1 MNSDDMKKEGSAS
14 EAGIS
19 APEQEKQDASLTV
32 AETGMPDATDG
43 DARTEREASVSDEAK
58 APPQPEK
65 EVLKPGA
72 QLAAF
77 RVAAGIEQEQV
88 AASLKMTIR
97 QVREL
102 EADHYEALHG
112 VAISRGFV
120 RAYAK
125 MLQVD
130 PEPLVAMF
138 AKEDPVTAS
147 KQLDQIPRRDVST
160 PFMQGSQPFGRKRGA
175 GRVIWL
181 ILIIIAVALA
191 VGYGVR
197 RFAQGKKAEQP
208 AEVAGQVSAQ
218 AAPSENKNSAPEIVV
233 TDPERAKEATGAT
246 ADGKAPQDAEK
257 PAQPDGEQDAQQG
270 EGEEKTGKPLDQD
283 VTQNQQENKN
293 EPEQPQPE
301 KIPVASAGT
310 PGNVLT
316 VRFSGPSQIQVL
328 KADASVLQELDGKA
342 GDVHQLEIHEP
353 VTLVVEK
360 ALNVQAEFRQQPLA
374 LRTARRSPEA
384 RIELK

>member
-1 MNSDDMKKEGSAS
+1 MDSDDMKKEEKDAS
-14 EAGIS
+14 EAGVS
-19 APEQEKQDASLTV
+19 VPEQEKQDDSL
-32 AETGMPDATDG
+32 AAAGTGMQEMKDG
-43 DARTEREASVSDEAK
+43 DANAEAGASDEVQMSS
-58 APPQPEK
+58 QPEK

-138 AKEDPVTAS
+138 AKDDPVAAS
-147 KQLDQIPRRDVST
+147 RQLDQIPRRDASA
-160 PFMQGSQPFGRKRGA
+160 PFMQGSQPFGKKQGT
-175 GRVIWL
+175 GRIIWL
-181 ILIIIAVALA
+181 ILIIVVVALA
-191 VGYGVR
+191 AGYGVK
-197 RFAQGKKAEQP
+197 RFAPGKKSGLP
-208 AEVAGQVSAQ
+208 AEPVAQ
-218 AAPSENKNSAPEIVV
+218 ASAPQAASSGNSAPEIVV
-233 TDPERAKEATGAT
+233 ADPEKAQEATGKAT
-246 ADGKAPQDAEK
+246 DGKAPQDAEK
-257 PAQPDGEQDAQQG
+257 PVQS
-270 EGEEKTGKPLDQD
+270 EGETEAQGNEKAEKPAGQD
-283 VTQNQQENKN
+283 VTPVQQESKDA
-293 EPEQPQPE
+293 PALPQPE
-301 KIPVASAGT
+301 KVPGASAEAT
-310 PGNVLT
+310 GNLLT
-316 VRFSGPSQIQVL
+316 VRFSGPSRIQVL
-328 KADASVLQELDGKA
+328 KADASVLQEFDGKA
-342 GDVHQLEIHEP
+342 GDRHQLEINEP

-360 ALNVQAEFRQQPLA
+360 ALNVQAEFRKQPLS

>member
-1 MNSDDMKKEGSAS
+1 MDSDDMKKEEQDAS
-14 EAGIS
+14 EAGVS
-19 APEQEKQDASLTV
+19 VPEEQDKQEESLVAAGTEGQDVKDEHVST
-32 AETGMPDATDG
+32 ETGA
-43 DARTEREASVSDEAK
+43 SDEAE
-58 APPQPEK
+58 APKQPEK

-138 AKEDPVTAS
+138 AKDDPVAAS
-147 KQLDQIPRRDVST
+147 NQLAQLPKRDVSA
-160 PFMQGSQPFGRKRGA
+160 PFMQGSQPFGKRRGA
-175 GRVIWL
+175 GRTIWL
-181 ILIIIAVALA
+181 ILVVITVLLVA
-191 VGYGVR
+191 GYGMK
-197 RFAQGKKAEQP
+197 RFMLEKKAAPVAEAGGQAP
-208 AEVAGQVSAQ
+208 AQTASHEAGAPKI
-218 AAPSENKNSAPEIVV
+218 AATNQEKAPEA
-233 TDPERAKEATGAT
+233 TDKA
-246 ADGKAPQDAEK
+246 ADGKALPEAEK
-257 PAQPDGEQDAQQG
+257 PAQSGGEPEAKADEKAVEPVAQDAGPAPQESKDEPAQVPQ
-270 EGEEKTGKPLDQD
+270 EPQEKMPA
-283 VTQNQQENKN
+283 
-293 EPEQPQPE
+293 
-301 KIPVASAGT
+301 ASAEA
-310 PGNVLT
+310 PGNLLS
-316 VRFSGPSQIQVL
+316 VRFSGPSKVQVL
-328 KADASVLQELDGKA
+328 KANAAVLEEFDGKA
-342 GDVHQLEIHEP
+342 GDVHQLEINEP

-360 ALNVQAEFRQQPLA
+360 AVHVQAEFRKQPLT
-374 LRTARRSPEA
+374 LKTARRSPEA

>member
-1 MNSDDMKKEGSAS
+1 MSSDDMKKEENAS

-19 APEQEKQDASLTV
+19 APEHEKQDMSLTV
-32 AETGMPDATDG
+32 GAAEPDMAD
-43 DARTEREASVSDEAK
+43 DAAK
-58 APPQPEK
+58 PEK
-65 EVLKPGA
+65 AVLKPGA

-88 AASLKMTIR
+88 ATSLKMTVR

-147 KQLDQIPRRDVST
+147 KQLDQIPKQNASP
-160 PFMQGSQPFGRKRGA
+160 PFVQGSQPFGKKRGA
-175 GRVIWL
+175 GRIIWL

-191 VGYGVR
+191 AGYGIK
-197 RFAQGKKAEQP
+197 RFALKKKAEQVV
-208 AEVAGQVSAQ
+208 EVEKQTPHQ
-218 AAPSENKNSAPEIVV
+218 AMPSENSAPEIVV
-233 TDPERAKEATGAT
+233 TDPEKAKETTGAT
-246 ADGKAPQDAEK
+246 AEDSKTRPDAEK
-257 PAQPDGEQDAQQG
+257 PVQTDGEQDAPQN
-270 EGEEKTGKPLDQD
+270 EGDDKTGESVNQD
-283 VTQNQQENKN
+283 VTPQKQQEDKN
-293 EPEQPQPE
+293 ELKQPQPE
-301 KIPVASAGT
+301 KMTVASAEP

-316 VRFSGPSQIQVL
+316 VRFSGPSKIQVL

-342 GDVHQLEIHEP
+342 GEVHQLEIHEP

-360 ALNVQAEFRQQPLA
+360 ALNVQAEFRKQSLA